1 MRDTWKSFKQIEKY
15 KTGMYK
21 FIKDIIESNKDLD
34 SEGVTVYLIDQGTIT
49 DVAWSKIVREDIQDN
64 AWVSHKEICILHKFD
79 PEKVQRTVVFPKKY
93 KNIIL
98 ISYDKEAFD
107 VYTFNEKE
115 MKILSDAI
123 DLYPKDL
130 KTVLRVHNSKSN
142 RYYYDF
148 KMHTAFPDVCKCYDK
163 LLGITK

>member
-1 MRDTWKSFKQIEKY
+1 MEKWIPLSEIKYDDSMESFVAN
-15 KTGMYK
+15 
-21 FIKDIIESNKDLD
+21 IIRTNKDLD

-79 PEKVQRTVVFPKKY
+79 PDKVQRTVVFPKKY

-107 VYTFNEKE
+107 IYTFNEKE
-115 MKILSDAI
+115 LETLSNAI

-130 KTVLRVHNSKSN
+130 KTVLRIHNSKN
-142 RYYYDF
+142 DRYYYDS
-148 KMHTAFPDVCKCYDK
+148 KMHTVFSDVCKCYDK
-163 LLGITK
+163 LLGITE

>member
-1 MRDTWKSFKQIEKY
+1 MEKWIPISKICNDNSMESFIANIVKE
-15 KTGMYK
+15 
-21 FIKDIIESNKDLD
+21 NKDLD

-64 AWVSHKEICILHKFD
+64 AWVSHKEIYILHKFEPD
-79 PEKVQRTVVFPKKY
+79 KVQKIIIFPKKY

-107 VYTFNEKE
+107 IYTFNEKE
-115 MKILSDAI
+115 LKTLSDAI

-130 KTVLRVHNSKSN
+130 KTLLRVHNSKSN
-142 RYYYDF
+142 RYYYDS

-163 LLGITK
+163 ILGITE

>member
-1 MRDTWKSFKQIEKY
+1 MEKWIPISKIGNDNSMESFIANI
-15 KTGMYK
+15 
-21 FIKDIIESNKDLD
+21 IKENKDLD

-79 PEKVQRTVVFPKKY
+79 PDKVQRTVVFPKKY

-107 VYTFNEKE
+107 IYTFNEKE
-115 MKILSDAI
+115 LETLSNAI
-123 DLYPKDL
+123 DLCPKDL
-130 KTVLRVHNSKSN
+130 KIGLRVHNRKSD
-142 RYYYDF
+142 RYYYDS
-148 KMHTAFPDVCKCYDK
+148 KMHTAFPDVCKCYDR
-163 LLGITK
+163 LLGITE

>member
-1 MRDTWKSFKQIEKY
+1 MEKWIPISKIGNDNSMESFIANI
-15 KTGMYK
+15 
-21 FIKDIIESNKDLD
+21 IKENKDLE
-34 SEGVTVYLIDQGTIT
+34 SEGITVYLIDQGTII

-79 PEKVQRTVVFPKKY
+79 PDKVQRTVVFPKKY

-107 VYTFNEKE
+107 IYTFNEKE
-115 MKILSDAI
+115 LETLSAAI

-130 KTVLRVHNSKSN
+130 KTVLRMSE
-142 RYYYDF
+142 
-148 KMHTAFPDVCKCYDK
+148 
-163 LLGITK
+163 

>member
-1 MRDTWKSFKQIEKY
+1 MKKWIPLSEISCNGSMESFVAN
-15 KTGMYK
+15 
-21 FIKDIIESNKDLD
+21 IIRSNKDLD
-34 SEGVTVYLIDQGTIT
+34 SEGVTVYLIDQGTII

-64 AWVSHKEICILHKFD
+64 AWVSHKEICILHEFD

-98 ISYDKEAFD
+98 ISYDKNAFD
-107 VYTFNEKE
+107 IYSFNEKE
-115 MKILSDAI
+115 MKILSNAI

-130 KTVLRVHNSKSN
+130 KTVLRVHNSKSD
-142 RYYYDF
+142 RYYYDS

-163 LLGITK
+163 ILGITE

>member
-1 MRDTWKSFKQIEKY
+1 MEKWIPITKIGNNNSMESFVAN
-15 KTGMYK
+15 
-21 FIKDIIESNKDLD
+21 IIRENKDLD
-34 SEGVTVYLIDQGTIT
+34 SEGVTVYLIDQGTII

-98 ISYDKEAFD
+98 ISYDKNAFD
-107 VYTFNEKE
+107 IYSFNEKE

-130 KTVLRVHNSKSN
+130 KTVLRVHNSKSD
-142 RYYYDF
+142 RYYYDS
-148 KMHTAFPDVCKCYDK
+148 KMYTAFSDVCKCYDRI
-163 LLGITK
+163 LGITE

>member
-1 MRDTWKSFKQIEKY
+1 MEKWIPLSEIKYDDSMESFIAN
-15 KTGMYK
+15 
-21 FIKDIIESNKDLD
+21 IIRENKDLD
-34 SEGVTVYLIDQGTIT
+34 SEGITVYLIDQGTII

-64 AWVSHKEICILHKFD
+64 AWVSHKEICILHKFEPD
-79 PEKVQRTVVFPKKY
+79 KVQKTIIFPKKY

-115 MKILSDAI
+115 LETLSNAI

-130 KTVLRVHNSKSN
+130 KTVLRVHNSKN
-142 RYYYDF
+142 DRYYYDS
-148 KMHTAFPDVCKCYDK
+148 KMHTAFPDVCKCYDR
-163 LLGITK
+163 LLGIAE

>member
-1 MRDTWKSFKQIEKY
+1 MEKWIPISKIGNDNSMESFIAN
-15 KTGMYK
+15 
-21 FIKDIIESNKDLD
+21 IIRENKDLD
-34 SEGVTVYLIDQGTIT
+34 SEGITVYLIDQGTIT

-64 AWVSHKEICILHKFD
+64 AWVSHKEICILHEFD
-79 PEKVQRTVVFPKKY
+79 QTKVQRIAVFPKKY

-115 MKILSDAI
+115 MKILSNVI

-130 KTVLRVHNSKSN
+130 KTVLRVHNSKSD
-142 RYYYDF
+142 RYYYDS
-148 KMHTAFPDVCKCYDK
+148 KMHTAFPDVCKCYDR
-163 LLGITK
+163 LLGITE

>member
-1 MRDTWKSFKQIEKY
+1 MEKWIPITKIGNDNSMESFVAN
-15 KTGMYK
+15 
-21 FIKDIIESNKDLD
+21 IIREHKDLD
-34 SEGVTVYLIDQGTIT
+34 SEGITVYLIDQGTIT

-98 ISYDKEAFD
+98 ISYDKETFD
-107 VYTFNEKE
+107 IYTFNEKE
-115 MKILSDAI
+115 LETLSAAI

-130 KTVLRVHNSKSN
+130 KTVLRVHNSKSD
-142 RYYYDF
+142 RYYYDS
-148 KMHTAFPDVCKCYDK
+148 KMHTVFSDVCKCYDK
-163 LLGITK
+163 LLGITE

>member
-1 MRDTWKSFKQIEKY
+1 MEKWIPLSEINYNDSMESFVAN
-15 KTGMYK
+15 
-21 FIKDIIESNKDLD
+21 IIRTNKDLD
-34 SEGVTVYLIDQGTIT
+34 SEGITVYLIDQGTIT
-49 DVAWSKIVREDIQDN
+49 DVAWSRVIHEDIQDN

-79 PEKVQRTVVFPKKY
+79 PDKVQRTVIFPKKY

-107 VYTFNEKE
+107 IYTFNEKE
-115 MKILSDAI
+115 LETLSNAI

-130 KTVLRVHNSKSN
+130 KIVLRVHNSKSD
-142 RYYYDF
+142 RYYYDS

-163 LLGITK
+163 ILGITE

>member
-1 MRDTWKSFKQIEKY
+1 MEKWIPISKIGNDNSMESFIAN
-15 KTGMYK
+15 
-21 FIKDIIESNKDLD
+21 IIRENKDLD

-64 AWVSHKEICILHKFD
+64 AWVSHKEIYILHKFD
-79 PEKVQRTVVFPKKY
+79 PDKVQRTVVFPKKY

-107 VYTFNEKE
+107 IYTFNEKE
-115 MKILSDAI
+115 LETLSNAI

-130 KTVLRVHNSKSN
+130 KTVLRVHNSKN
-142 RYYYDF
+142 DRYYYDS
-148 KMHTAFPDVCKCYDK
+148 KMHTVFPDVCKCYDR
-163 LLGITK
+163 LLGITE

>member
-1 MRDTWKSFKQIEKY
+1 MEKWIPLSEINYNDSMESFVAN
-15 KTGMYK
+15 
-21 FIKDIIESNKDLD
+21 IIRTNKDLD

-79 PEKVQRTVVFPKKY
+79 PDKVQRTVIFPKKY

-98 ISYDKEAFD
+98 ISYDKNAFD
-107 VYTFNEKE
+107 IYTFNEKE
-115 MKILSDAI
+115 LETLSNTI

-130 KTVLRVHNSKSN
+130 KTVLRIHNSKN
-142 RYYYDF
+142 DRYYYDS
-148 KMHTAFPDVCKCYDK
+148 KMHIAFPDVCKCYDR
-163 LLGITK
+163 LLGITE

>member
-1 MRDTWKSFKQIEKY
+1 MEKWIPISKIGNDNSMESFIANMVKE
-15 KTGMYK
+15 
-21 FIKDIIESNKDLD
+21 NKDLD

-79 PEKVQRTVVFPKKY
+79 PDKVQRTIVFPKKY

-98 ISYDKEAFD
+98 ISYEKNAFD
-107 VYTFNEKE
+107 IYTFNEKE
-115 MKILSDAI
+115 MKILSNAI

-130 KTVLRVHNSKSN
+130 KTVLRIHNSKSN
-142 RYYYDF
+142 RYYYDS

-163 LLGITK
+163 ILGITE